1 MTMSSPATPGRSG
14 FISEP
19 PLSPGAGPPVTPMSA
34 RSPQNQ
40 PSIEAQVVRLGLMT
54 PDQVAT
60 AMREEAESG
69 RSFDEIVVAHGW
81 VSADDLA
88 RVREPVAVAAPPPAP
103 VAAVPDPEPEPAP
116 PVAVVPAPEVKP
128 EPEIVEPEVV
138 EAEVV
143 EPVSTAAAV
152 FVRLTNGERVAAG
165 AYESEV
171 GAETRAKELMRALDG
186 DADWP
191 QLDGRFIRP
200 DAVVSIDVE
209 LTS

>member
-69 RSFDEIVVAHGW
+69 RSFDEIVVGHGW

-88 RVREPVAVAAPPPAP
+88 RVRAP
-103 VAAVPDPEPEPAP
+103 VTAVPDPEPQPAP
-116 PVAVVPAPEVKP
+116 PVAIVPDP
-128 EPEIVEPEVV
+128 EPEAVQPAPIEAAFVEPAFVEPEVV
-138 EAEVV
+138 M
-143 EPVSTAAAV
+143 PVATATAAEV
-152 FVRLTNGERVAAG
+152 FVRLSNGERLGAG
-165 AYESEV
+165 AYDSEA
-171 GAETRAKELMRALDG
+171 GAETRAKDLMRALDG
-186 DADWP
+186 NGDWP